1 MNASIFMHGAAI
13 EEAQN
18 EICMIEVDICILV

>member
-1 MNASIFMHGAAI
+1 MNASIFMHGATI

-18 EICMIEVDICILV
+18 EICMIEVVICILV